1 MLGAAGVTWIDSRT
15 AGVTVND
22 VEPVTPSNVA
32 LIDDVP
38 VASAGAE
45 PIDPAVFEIVAA
57 ELFVEDHVM
66 SFVRFASSRRRTC
79 RSP

>member
-1 MLGAAGVTWIDSRT
+1 M
-15 AGVTVND
+15 TVND

-38 VASAGAE
+38 IASAGAE

-66 SFVRFASSRRRTC
+66 SFVRF
-79 RSP
+79 